1 MATIGRVNVGSLRGR
16 LARTDESQLY
26 ALNIPLDFLAMLL
39 GFIDGDGYIAI
50 TKTTKGFI
58 SISLVIALQGA
69 DRAILDYFK
78 SVLQIGAINYFPA
91 TNTVKYIIN
100 RTDLQEILFPLMLHH
115 GLFFLTTTRRA
126 QFDLAMVILNS
137 TVTLFKEIPNPII
150 ITTYFPLPTTP
161 SGYLAIPFF
170 LNWIVGFTIAEG
182 SFSIKVSGELFFSL
196 KQRGDG
202 HIMLFEAL
210 RLVFDTKRKVTGTTY
225 LQLSVSS
232 VKDIQ
237 SVINIFSFS
246 GLHPLVGMKMEQYQ
260 R

>member
-1 MATIGRVNVGSLRGR
+1 MATIGRVNVGALRGR
-16 LARTDESQLY
+16 LPRTEESKLY
-26 ALNIPLDFLAMLL
+26 ALNIPISFLAMLL

-50 TKTTKGFI
+50 TKTSKGLI

-69 DRAILDYFK
+69 DRAILEYFK
-78 SVLQIGAINYFPA
+78 SVLQIGDINYFPD

-100 RTDLQEILFPLMLHH
+100 RTDLQEILFPLMFHH
-115 GLFFLTTTRRA
+115 GLFFLTKTRRA
-126 QFDLAMVILNS
+126 QFDLAMAILNS
-137 TVTLFKEIPNPII
+137 RVILFKDIPNPAII
-150 ITTYFPLPTTP
+150 ITYFPLPTTP

-182 SFSIKVSGELFFSL
+182 SFFIKASGELFFSL
-196 KQRGDG
+196 KQRADG
-202 HIMLFEAL
+202 HIVLFEAL

-237 SVINIFSFS
+237 SVINLFSFS
-246 GLHPLVGMKMEQYQ
+246 GLHPLTGMKLEQYQ